1 MFKKTKE
8 KINNNEYVII
18 FKKLWDNKRYRSILI
33 LVIYFIFF
41 GIIIGTTKSY
51 YKDIDTTTDK
61 SIKETTITEK
71 MKEWDNFEND
81 YHYKILSN
89 EKEILDVFIKD
100 GIVNLTLDEKNYT
113 IINNN
118 IYLNKNDDLKKI
130 NKIDGLNISLPIT
143 KLNLKNIMDYL
154 RTLEIDSYE
163 ENIIYYY
170 VPTSYFI
177 DDSEDSVL
185 VEVIGDTKLEEII
198 INYQDEKISLKVGV

>member
-51 YKDIDTTTDK
+51 YKDIDTTTDN
-61 SIKETTITEK
+61 SIKETTIIEK
-71 MKEWDNFEND
+71 MKEWGNFEND
-81 YHYKILSN
+81 YQYKILSN
-89 EKEILDVFIKD
+89 EEEVLDVYIKD

-130 NKIDGLNISLPIT
+130 NQIDGLNISLPIT

-154 RTLEIDSYE
+154 RTLEINSYE
-163 ENIIYYY
+163 KNIIYYY

>member
-51 YKDIDTTTDK
+51 YKDIDTTTDN
-61 SIKETTITEK
+61 SIKETTIIEK

-89 EKEILDVFIKD
+89 EEEVLDVYIKD
-100 GIVNLTLDEKNYT
+100 GIVNLTIDEKNYT

-130 NKIDGLNISLPIT
+130 NQIDGLNISLPIT

-154 RTLEIDSYE
+154 RTLEINSYE

-177 DDSEDSVL
+177 DDSDGSTL
-185 VEVIGDTKLEEII
+185 VEVVGNTKLEEII